1 MLKTRIEKIT
11 TIFELLYNEIRTEN
25 NEILKMEK
33 SNKVKIDKIELIEL
47 IKDMEISLRI
57 SVDCIEKSEYIADTV
72 SEGYFSQK
80 RFDKKISEKQ
90 LKIKES
96 KERKRVN
103 NSWHH

>member
-1 MLKTRIEKIT
+1 MLKTRNQKIEAM
-11 TIFELLYNEIRTEN
+11 FELLYNEIKTEN
-25 NEILKMEK
+25 NEIMKLEK
-33 SNKVKIDKIELIEL
+33 SNKVKVDKNNLIEL

-57 SVDCIEKSEYIADTV
+57 SIECIEKGEIIADTV

-103 NSWHH
+103 NS